1 MGRDVSWNIDMGKTG
16 RTRICRRVGKP
27 EMGAETPAFSSLKEW
42 KDERIRKDTHEFCEV
57 GT

>member
-16 RTRICRRVGKP
+16 RTRICRRVGKLGT
-27 EMGAETPAFSSLKEW
+27 GAETPTLSSLKEW
-42 KDERIRKDTHEFCEV
+42 KDERIGKDIHEFCEA